1 VIARRDDG
9 SGIALT
15 LFPIAL
21 VEKRPADPGQ
31 KPAGSFV
38 ISEAG
43 GDQGGRLAQVTTF
56 SMESSSASSDVG
68 SFRSMR

>member
-1 VIARRDDG
+1 VRDRQIE
-9 SGIALT
+9 SGERGVEGV
-15 LFPIAL
+15 AL

-31 KPAGSFV
+31 KPAGPFV

-56 SMESSSASSDVG
+56 SMESSSASSDLG